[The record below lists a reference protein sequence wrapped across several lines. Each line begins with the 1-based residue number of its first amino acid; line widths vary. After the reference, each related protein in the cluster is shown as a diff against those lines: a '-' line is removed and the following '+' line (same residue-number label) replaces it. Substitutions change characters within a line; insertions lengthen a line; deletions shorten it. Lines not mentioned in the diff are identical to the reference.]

1 MTKKRLETLIMM
13 WNGISEI
20 VDRLKKN
27 GIMHL
32 NVTPDMNDDTA
43 HQLFKVTP
51 VEISDATQY
60 LLTIISL
67 AYHQPNQTI
76 ADIKKGAT

>member
-1 MTKKRLETLIMM
+1 
-13 WNGISEI
+13 
-20 VDRLKKN
+20 
-27 GIMHL
+27 MHL
-32 NVTPDMNDDTA
+32 NVTHDMKDETS